1 MHCLALIDAAAG
13 HLDPGA
19 LDARQPGPGARPLR
33 SAIGRGHH
41 GPAPVEGHGPHRCT
55 FRLFTLA
62 APVDTPRPD
71 RARPLALLPAV
82 PAPAPV
88 LARARL
94 TGVYQR

>member
-1 MHCLALIDAAAG
+1 MRCLALIDTAAG

-19 LDARQPGPGARPLR
+19 LGARQPGPGVRPLR
-33 SAIGRGHH
+33 SAIDRGHH
-41 GPAPVEGHGPHRCT
+41 GPARVEGHGPHRYT
-55 FRLFTLA
+55 FRLFALA

-82 PAPAPV
+82 PAPV
-88 LARARL
+88 LARARARL